1 MDASQVNTNEVP
13 APLMSDLFELH
24 RPELGKNFQTKV
36 VVNSEDGTVD
46 ITIGLPSGH
55 WGANYSISADVDE
68 EHVKSAW
75 QTLTGAAFLGMMHLQ
90 EELLGAAME
99 SLPKYG
105 TKPEKALLSA
115 LVAFHRVGRHL
126 QNGLRAIIEEGPE
139 RDAAEDAARAND
151 DARAAEA
158 AEAAAVVEDVVTE
171 IEAYAAEAARVAPV
185 AAADDAQAPSEAP
198 GIRTEPEPPTTP
210 DPEPEYIAPMTP
222 AVDPI
227 TTDLPVAS

>member
-24 RPELGKNFQTKV
+24 RPELGANFKTAV
-36 VVNSEDGTVD
+36 TVNSEDGTVD

-75 QTLTGAAFLGMMHLQ
+75 QALTAAAFLGMMHLQ

-99 SLPKYG
+99 ALPKYG

-158 AEAAAVVEDVVTE
+158 IVDQAITQAVEAAAIVDPAIAGAMIV
-171 IEAYAAEAARVAPV
+171 
-185 AAADDAQAPSEAP
+185 AADDSQAPSEAP
-198 GIRTEPEPPTTP
+198 GIRTEPEP
-210 DPEPEYIAPMTP
+210 EPEYIAPMTP
-222 AVDPI
+222 A
-227 TTDLPVAS
+227 PVPEEPVTADIPLAS